1 MEVLNDLLEYNN
13 LKIYQNTNMFSFS
26 LDSVL
31 LARFVKIGKN
41 VKSILDIG
49 TGNAPIPL
57 ILSTLTDSKITGIEI
72 QKDVFDLAKKSVIY
86 NNLQDRIE
94 LINGDINEQA
104 KVWNTEMF
112 DIITCNPPFFKVTEN
127 VKLNESEYKKYARHE
142 INLNLEQII
151 KISKKLLKNNGS
163 LNIVHRPERLIEII
177 TLMRNNGIE
186 PKRIKIVYPKED
198 ENANILLIEG
208 VKMGKPGLKIEPSL
222 VAHNIDGSY
231 TDEVKELFK

>member
-31 LARFVKIGKN
+31 LARFVIINKN
-41 VKSILDIG
+41 VKKILDIG

-57 ILSTLTDSKITGIEI
+57 ILSTLTNAKIVAIEI
-72 QKDVFDLAKKSVIY
+72 QKDVYDLAKKNVIY
-86 NNLQDRIE
+86 NNLQDRID
-94 LINGDINEQA
+94 LMNGDINEQV
-104 KVWNTEMF
+104 KTWNTEMF

-127 VKLNESEYKKYARHE
+127 VKLNESEYKKIARHE
-142 INLNLEQII
+142 IKLTLEQII

-177 TLMRNNGIE
+177 TLMKNNGIE
-186 PKRIKIVYPKED
+186 PKRIKLIYPKNG

-208 VKMGKPGLKIEPSL
+208 VKMGKPGLKIEPPL
-222 VAHNIDGSY
+222 IVHNVDGSY
-231 TDEVKELFK
+231 TDEVINLFK

>member
-31 LARFVKIGKN
+31 LARFVIINKN
-41 VKSILDIG
+41 VKKILDIG

-57 ILSTLTDSKITGIEI
+57 ILSTLTNAKIVAIEI
-72 QKDVFDLAKKSVIY
+72 QKDVYDLAKKNVIY
-86 NNLQDRIE
+86 NHLQDRID
-94 LINGDINEQA
+94 LMNGDINEQV
-104 KVWNTEMF
+104 KTWNTEMF

-127 VKLNESEYKKYARHE
+127 VKLNESEYKKIARHE
-142 INLNLEQII
+142 IKLTLEQII

-177 TLMRNNGIE
+177 TLMKNNGIE
-186 PKRIKIVYPKED
+186 PKRIKLIYPKNG

-208 VKMGKPGLKIEPSL
+208 VKMGKPGLKIEPPL
-222 VAHNIDGSY
+222 IVHNVDGSY
-231 TDEVKELFK
+231 TDEVINLFK

>member
-31 LARFVKIGKN
+31 LARFVIINKN
-41 VKSILDIG
+41 VKKILDIG

-57 ILSTLTDSKITGIEI
+57 ILSTLTNAKIVAIEI
-72 QKDVFDLAKKSVIY
+72 QKDVYDLARKNVIY
-86 NNLQDRIE
+86 NHLQDRID
-94 LINGDINEQA
+94 LINGDINEQV
-104 KVWNTEMF
+104 KTWNTEMF

-127 VKLNESEYKKYARHE
+127 VKLNESEYKKIARHE
-142 INLNLEQII
+142 IKLNLEQII

-177 TLMRNNGIE
+177 TLMKNNGIE
-186 PKRIKIVYPKED
+186 PKRIKLIYPKTG

-208 VKMGKPGLKIEPSL
+208 VKMGKSGLKIEPPL
-222 VAHNIDGSY
+222 IVHNIDGSY
-231 TDEVKELFK
+231 TDEVINLFK

>member
-31 LARFVKIGKN
+31 LARFVIINKN
-41 VKSILDIG
+41 VKKILDIG

-57 ILSTLTDSKITGIEI
+57 ILSTLTNAKIVAIEI
-72 QKDVFDLAKKSVIY
+72 QKDVYDLAKKNVIY
-86 NNLQDRIE
+86 NNLQDRID
-94 LINGDINEQA
+94 LMNGDINEQV
-104 KVWNTEMF
+104 KTWNTEMF

-127 VKLNESEYKKYARHE
+127 VKLNESEYKKIARHE
-142 INLNLEQII
+142 IKLTLEQII

-177 TLMRNNGIE
+177 ILMKNNGIE
-186 PKRIKIVYPKED
+186 PKRIKLIYPKNG

-208 VKMGKPGLKIEPSL
+208 VKMGKPGLKIEPPL
-222 VAHNIDGSY
+222 IVHNVDGSY
-231 TDEVKELFK
+231 TDEVINLFK